1 MHPSDLRGRWIIEGL
16 IMRSL
21 SVKLLG
27 SIAALA
33 ITVAASEASADTT
46 FYTSESAFDAAI
58 GTSITDTYDS
68 PGYATL
74 RFNILGS
81 HIGATD
87 AQMNKVFGET
97 RYTTTGFKDS
107 NTITNPFFDGPAYCA
122 GCNGS
127 FILDFRHTSV
137 GTSKGVYGVGFDF
150 VNDGP
155 PFGPQYTAF
164 ITFGDKSSVNELL
177 PIQPSTVP
185 MQSSFF
191 GVTSDSLISSIALGL
206 PDGGTTQFGFFAE
219 DNLTIGTSPLTVPGP
234 IAGAGLLAVPGP
246 IAGAGLPGLIMA
258 SGGLLGWWRRRKIA

>member
-1 MHPSDLRGRWIIEGL
+1 
-16 IMRSL
+16 MRSL
-21 SVKLLG
+21 SVKLLS

-74 RFNILGS
+74 NIVGS
-81 HIGATD
+81 HIGASD

-97 RYTTTGFKDS
+97 RYTTTGFKNNNIVFPS
-107 NTITNPFFDGPAYCA
+107 FGLDGPAYCA

-150 VNDGP
+150 VNNGP
-155 PFGPQYTAF
+155 PLFSPQYTAF

-177 PIQPSTVP
+177 PIEFQPQTG
-185 MQSSFF
+185 FF
-191 GVTSDSLISSIALGL
+191 GVTSDLLISSIALGL

-219 DNLTIGTSPLTVPGP
+219 DNLTIGTSPSTAPGP
-234 IAGAGLLAVPGP
+234 VV
-246 IAGAGLPGLIMA
+246 GAGLPGLILA
-258 SGGLLGWWRRRKIA
+258 GGGLLGWWRRRRQSA

>member
-1 MHPSDLRGRWIIEGL
+1 MLSSFSERRGL

-68 PGYATL
+68 PGYATM
-74 RFNILGS
+74 NGS
-81 HIGATD
+81 NE
-87 AQMNKVFGET
+87 QMNKVFGET
-97 RYTTTGFKDS
+97 RYTTTGFK
-107 NTITNPFFDGPAYCA
+107 NNNIVPRNWIAFDGPAYCA

-127 FILDFRHTSV
+127 FTLDFSHTSV

-155 PFGPQYTAF
+155 PLFPPQYTAF
-164 ITFGDKSSVNELL
+164 ITFGDKSSVNKLL
-177 PIQPSTVP
+177 PIQSSLVP

-206 PDGGTTQFGFFAE
+206 PDGGTTQFGFFGE
-219 DNLTIGTSPLTVPGP
+219 DNLTIGTSPS
-234 IAGAGLLAVPGP
+234 AVPGP
-246 IAGAGLPGLIMA
+246 IAGAGLPGLVFA
-258 SGGLLGWWRRRKIA
+258 GGGLLGWWRRRKKIS

>member
-1 MHPSDLRGRWIIEGL
+1 
-16 IMRSL
+16 MRS

-46 FYTSESAFDAAI
+46 FYTSESAFFAAI

-68 PGYATL
+68 PGYAS
-74 RFNILGS
+74 FSGGGVS
-81 HIGATD
+81 D
-87 AQMNKVFGET
+87 AKMNKVFGET
-97 RYTTTGFKDS
+97 RYTTTGFKFD
-107 NTITNPFFDGPAYCA
+107 TNFVGRNWIAFDGGAYCA
-122 GCNGS
+122 GCNSS

-177 PIQPSTVP
+177 PIQSSIVP

-219 DNLTIGTSPLTVPGP
+219 DNLTIGTSPSTVPDP
-234 IAGAGLLAVPGP
+234 IVGVGLLGTSPSNVPGP
-246 IAGAGLPGLIMA
+246 IAGAGLPGLILA
-258 SGGLLGWWRRRKIA
+258 SGGLLGWWRRRQKIA

>member
-1 MHPSDLRGRWIIEGL
+1 
-16 IMRSL
+16 MRSL
-21 SVKLLG
+21 SMKLLG

-33 ITVAASEASADTT
+33 ITVAASEASADTI
-46 FYTSESAFDAAI
+46 FYTSRSAFDAAI

-68 PGYATL
+68 PDYAQF
-74 RFNILGS
+74 RGGGGS
-81 HIGATD
+81 D
-87 AQMNKVFGET
+87 NQMNKVFGET
-97 RYTTTGFKDS
+97 RYTTTGFKFD
-107 NTITNPFFDGPAYCA
+107 TNFVGQDWIAFDGGAYCA

-155 PFGPQYTAF
+155 PLFPPQYTAF

-206 PDGGTTQFGFFAE
+206 PDGGTTQSGFFGM
-219 DNLTIGTSPLTVPGP
+219 DNLTIGTSPSIV
-234 IAGAGLLAVPGP
+234 GAGLLATVPGP
-246 IAGAGLPGLIMA
+246 IAGAGLPGLILA
-258 SGGLLGWWRRRKIA
+258 SGGLLAWWRRRQKSA

>member
-1 MHPSDLRGRWIIEGL
+1 MIEGL

-68 PGYATL
+68 PGYATM
-74 RFNILGS
+74 NGS
-81 HIGATD
+81 D

-97 RYTTTGFKDS
+97 RYTATGFK
-107 NTITNPFFDGPAYCA
+107 NEKVNFVGFFPNDFGSFAYCA

-127 FILDFRHTSV
+127 FILDFGHTSV

-150 VNDGP
+150 ENDGS
-155 PFGPQYTAF
+155 PQYTAF

-177 PIQPSTVP
+177 PFGFSINPPRQTF
-185 MQSSFF
+185 FF

-206 PDGGTTQFGFFAE
+206 PDGETTQFGFFAE
-219 DNLTIGTSPLTVPGP
+219 TNLTIGTSPS
-234 IAGAGLLAVPGP
+234 AVPGP
-246 IAGAGLPGLIMA
+246 IVGAGLPGLILA
-258 SGGLLGWWRRRKIA
+258 SGGLLGWWRRRRQIA

>member
-1 MHPSDLRGRWIIEGL
+1 
-16 IMRSL
+16 MRPL

-68 PGYATL
+68 PGYVPF
-74 RFNILGS
+74 FNIEVS
-81 HIGATD
+81 N
-87 AQMNKVFGET
+87 AQMNKVFRET
-97 RYTTTGFKDS
+97 RYTTTGFKFD
-107 NTITNPFFDGPAYCA
+107 TNHLLPIFFDGPAYCA

-177 PIQPSTVP
+177 PIVPSFPFPPQPG
-185 MQSSFF
+185 FF

-206 PDGGTTQFGFFAE
+206 PDGGTTQFGFFAV
-219 DNLTIGTSPLTVPGP
+219 DNLTIGTSPSTVPDPIVGAGLLGTSPSTVPGP
-234 IAGAGLLAVPGP
+234 IV
-246 IAGAGLPGLIMA
+246 GAGLPGLILA
-258 SGGLLGWWRRRKIA
+258 SGGLLGWWRRRKKIV

>member
-1 MHPSDLRGRWIIEGL
+1 
-16 IMRSL
+16 MRSL

-33 ITVAASEASADTT
+33 ITVAASEASADTI

-68 PGYATL
+68 PGYATF
-74 RFNILGS
+74 FNIEAS
-81 HIGATD
+81 N

-97 RYTTTGFKDS
+97 RYTTTGFK
-107 NTITNPFFDGPAYCA
+107 NNNHLIPIFFDGPAYCA

-150 VNDGP
+150 VNEGS
-155 PFGPQYTAF
+155 PQYTAF

-177 PIQPSTVP
+177 PIQPSIGP
-185 MQSSFF
+185 AQPGFF

-206 PDGGTTQFGFFAE
+206 PDGGTTQFGFFAV
-219 DNLTIGTSPLTVPGP
+219 DNLTIGTSPSIVGAELLATVPGP
-234 IAGAGLLAVPGP
+234 IV
-246 IAGAGLPGLIMA
+246 GAGLPGLILA
-258 SGGLLGWWRRRKIA
+258 CGGLLGWWRRRQKTAHCLA

>member
-1 MHPSDLRGRWIIEGL
+1 
-16 IMRSL
+16 MRSL

-68 PGYATL
+68 PGYVPF
-74 RFNILGS
+74 FNIEVS
-81 HIGATD
+81 D

-97 RYTTTGFKDS
+97 RYTTTGFKNS
-107 NTITNPFFDGPAYCA
+107 NHLIPIFFDGPAYCA

-177 PIQPSTVP
+177 PIQPSIGPTQP
-185 MQSSFF
+185 GFF

-219 DNLTIGTSPLTVPGP
+219 DNLTIGASPS
-234 IAGAGLLAVPGP
+234 AVPGP
-246 IAGAGLPGLIMA
+246 IA
-258 SGGLLGWWRRRKIA
+258 